1 MHLPALFQRLCSR
14 SHTTCALLT
23 ALALAP
29 TLALV
34 TALTL
39 TPTCT
44 LPAAR
49 SHTYLRS
56 FSGSRSHTYL
66 HSFSSRGR
74 HSRGRRDR
82 VSSRGSGLRV
92 RVGARGRRSN
102 RRGRRV
108 RVGARALWTKQSVN
122 QESFN

>member
-1 MHLPALFQRLCSR
+1 MLRL
-14 SHTTCALLT
+14 
-23 ALALAP
+23 
-29 TLALV
+29 

-66 HSFSSRGR
+66 HSFSSRSR

-92 RVGARGRRSN
+92 GARGRRSNRRGRHVRIGARGRRSN